1 MSHAAARFSLGPN
14 LILLQSRS
22 LALLYLLLL
31 GLFLSVEALL
41 ILRKRSKDGHVPED
55 RGFRSRALVVFLLS
69 NLVAIPCLRFFPAAA
84 FGTYLTSYVG
94 VALLLLGLLLRWW
107 SIIHLGRFFTVDV
120 MIAADHRVIDS
131 GPYRLIRHPSYTGIL
146 LIVAGVAL
154 CFGNLASALVLIV
167 PNVALL
173 IQRMRIEEAAL
184 SQGLGEPYRT
194 YMSRTKRLIP
204 GIY

>member
-1 MSHAAARFSLGPN
+1 MIFLH
-14 LILLQSRS
+14 SRP

-31 GLFLSVEALL
+31 ALFLSVEAVLV
-41 ILRKRSKDGHVPED
+41 LRRRSKEGHILED

-69 NLVAIPCLRFFPAAA
+69 NIVAIPCLRFFPVVS
-84 FGTYLTSYVG
+84 FGTYLTSCVG
-94 VALLLLGLLLRWW
+94 VALLSFGLLLRWW

-120 MIAADHRVIDS
+120 LIAADHRVVDS
-131 GPYRLIRHPSYTGIL
+131 GPYRLIRHPSYAGVL
-146 LIVAGVAL
+146 LIITGVAL
-154 CFGNLASALVLIV
+154 CFGNFVSALVLIV

-173 IQRMRIEEAAL
+173 MRRMRIEETAL
-184 SQGLGEPYRT
+184 SQGLGEPYRA